1 MAGYGGGSAS
11 GQTGRPNS
19 NERGGGY
26 IGDGGGAGGNETSQE
41 LTQKFFDN
49 YYNKQIPYKASE
61 VDAVIGYFLKRGFEK
76 VAAVNTASILLQQA
90 SIDQLTVFQLI
101 DTLKGVNDV
110 QLSNIVAQILNLNR
124 SKTSTVGFRVPE
136 ATQLFDQRQI
146 LV

>member
-19 NERGGGY
+19 NDRGGY
-26 IGDGGGAGGNETSQE
+26 IGGGGGAGTTQE

>member
-1 MAGYGGGSAS
+1 MHNKQSIVRKANMARSDS
-11 GQTGRPNS
+11 
-19 NERGGGY
+19 
-26 IGDGGGAGGNETSQE
+26 GNETTQE